1 MKWLQIIQI
10 ITAVLLTVA
19 ILLQNKGAGLSG
31 VFGGGGEIFR
41 TKRGMEK
48 SLFIITI
55 ILAVIFFTL
64 AVAGLVIRG

>member
-10 ITAVLLTVA
+10 IIAIFLMVA
-19 ILLQNKGAGLSG
+19 ILLQNKGSGLSG
-31 VFGGGGEIFR
+31 MFGGSGEIFR

-55 ILAVIFFTL
+55 ILAVIFFVIAIT
-64 AVAGLVIRG
+64 GLVIKG

>member
-10 ITAVLLTVA
+10 IIAILLMVA

-48 SLFIITI
+48 YLFVITI
-55 ILAVIFFTL
+55 ILAIIFFAI
-64 AVAGLVIRG
+64 AVAGLIIKG

>member
-10 ITAVLLTVA
+10 IIAIFLMVA
-19 ILLQNKGAGLSG
+19 ILLQNKGSGLSG
-31 VFGGGGEIFR
+31 MFGGSGEIFR

-55 ILAVIFFTL
+55 ILAIIFFAIAIT
-64 AVAGLVIRG
+64 GLVIKG